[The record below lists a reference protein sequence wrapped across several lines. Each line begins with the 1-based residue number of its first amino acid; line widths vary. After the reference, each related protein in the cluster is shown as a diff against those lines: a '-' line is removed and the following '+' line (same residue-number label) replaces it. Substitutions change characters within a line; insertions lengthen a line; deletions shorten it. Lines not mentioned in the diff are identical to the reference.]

1 MNKIKS
7 MLLMIWLP
15 YFLYQLFKNEKKG
28 KIENNIFF
36 NELINFDLR
45 DIKLIDW
52 SDQIFQNPNPKSYCE
67 LQLCPGPAEPDGC

>member
-36 NELINFDLR
+36 NELINGWFK
-45 DIKLIDW
+45 IW
-52 SDQIFQNPNPKSYCE
+52 SARY
-67 LQLCPGPAEPDGC
+67 

>member
-1 MNKIKS
+1 
-7 MLLMIWLP
+7 MIWLP

-28 KIENNIFF
+28 KIENNIFLM
-36 NELINFDLR
+36 NWSMVDLKFDLR

>member
-1 MNKIKS
+1 MNGS
-7 MLLMIWLP
+7 MVDL
-15 YFLYQLFKNEKKG
+15 K
-28 KIENNIFF
+28 
-36 NELINFDLR
+36 FDLR